1 MVCLFKKSI
10 VESFDDEQGHQDEE
24 AFTDKGVA
32 MSNCNLSANLTAY
45 QIGAGHQ
52 QA

>member
-1 MVCLFKKSI
+1 MRLFKKG
-10 VESFDDEQGHQDEE
+10 VVKGFDDEKGHQDEE

-32 MSNCNLSANLTAY
+32 VPNCNLSANLTAY